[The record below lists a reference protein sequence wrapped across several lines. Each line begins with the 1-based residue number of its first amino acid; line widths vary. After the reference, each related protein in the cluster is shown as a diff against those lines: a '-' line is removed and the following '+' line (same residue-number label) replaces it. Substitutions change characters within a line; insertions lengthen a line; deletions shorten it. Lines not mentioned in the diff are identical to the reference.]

1 MNQHVLKQ
9 KHPMK
14 IVYVVTMVIC
24 ILVIL
29 GYALQSP
36 ILQWIYPQK
45 YKAYVE
51 MYATEYGVEEEL
63 VYAIMKAESNFDS
76 HAKSHSEAYG
86 LMQLLES
93 TAIEMANELGEQ
105 DLCKEALYDPKT
117 NVQIGTAYIAKLLDR
132 YEGNTILALAAYNAG
147 IGNVADWI
155 EEGILKED
163 GSNPENIPFKETNMY
178 VRKIMRDYQIYQ
190 DIYP

>member
-1 MNQHVLKQ
+1 MQIML
-9 KHPMK
+9 
-14 IVYVVTMVIC
+14 ILIAVIC
-24 ILVIL
+24 ILTIGAVVL
-29 GYALQSP
+29 EKP
-36 ILQWIYPQK
+36 ILQWLYPQK
-45 YKAYVE
+45 YAAYVE
-51 MYATEYGVEEEL
+51 QYATEYGVEKEL
-63 VYAIMKAESNFDS
+63 IYAIMKAESNFDS
-76 HAKSHSEAYG
+76 TATSHSEAYG

-93 TAIEMANELGEQ
+93 TAMEVANELGEEY
-105 DLCKEALYDPKT
+105 LPKEALYDPQK
-117 NVQIGTAYIAKLLDR
+117 NVQIGTAYIAKLLDK
-132 YEGNTILALAAYNAG
+132 YDGNKVLALAAYNAG